1 MAGKKTSKTA
11 IHSGSS
17 ENDDPNQDGAPPS
30 EADAAKERVKLLREL
45 VSERKKVDASKKD
58 LLKKIREN
66 ETNVTKFLTVI
77 AARDKTISTKDVQ
90 IAEQKALVET
100 NRVRLSSKDET
111 FKAQRKTLSTEHD
124 ASTVLLQGQLDLKK
138 KEAAF
143 ERTKASSV
151 GRELC
156 IANDKVKKLQVDLE
170 KTRRFY
176 DDIDRQLR
184 DNKSDVTKL
193 KKELTTSKKRVSDQM
208 EKQLAHKERMK
219 DKEIERERICA
230 KKSKDNNRT
239 KLLAEERK
247 HANVMV
253 RTEQRYGIAES
264 ANLKKHTLK
273 TRTDTEKTDTAVAR
287 AAQAAIQVQMSQNSG
302 HFPNPRGVDLE
313 RVSPSAKL
321 CCLLLV
327 LILQLT
333 TLIY

>member
-1 MAGKKTSKTA
+1 MAGKKTSKTV

-30 EADAAKERVKLLREL
+30 EADAVKQGAELLREL
-45 VSERKKVDASKKD
+45 VSERKKVDVANKE
-58 LLKKIREN
+58 LLKKVKEN

-77 AARDKTISTKDVQ
+77 AARDKTISTKDIQ

-156 IANDKVKKLQVDLE
+156 NANDKVRKLQVDLE
-170 KTRRFY
+170 KTRRYY
-176 DDIDRQLR
+176 DNIDCQLC

-193 KKELTTSKKRVSDQM
+193 KKELTTLKIRISNQM

-219 DKEIERERICA
+219 DKEVERERISA
-230 KKSKDNNRT
+230 KKLKDNYT
-239 KLLAEERK
+239 KLLAEECK
-247 HANVMV
+247 HA
-253 RTEQRYGIAES
+253 S
-264 ANLKKHTLK
+264 
-273 TRTDTEKTDTAVAR
+273 
-287 AAQAAIQVQMSQNSG
+287 
-302 HFPNPRGVDLE
+302 
-313 RVSPSAKL
+313 
-321 CCLLLV
+321 
-327 LILQLT
+327 
-333 TLIY
+333 